1 MRPKDEQKIEAIFAA
16 VIKLTGSGGIAG
28 LKMTDIARE
37 AGVADGTLYT
47 YFRSKEELLNSV
59 YYQLKQKGALAI
71 VDGID
76 HLPVK
81 VQLYKMWKNSLKY
94 QVNEPAKTIFLEHFK
109 VSPFIS
115 EDNKKLSQ
123 QLGQYLE
130 KQLERGKE
138 EMIIK
143 PLSNELLI
151 SLLTGFLKD
160 YAHYLVNHDLEVT
173 ENKAEESFSL
183 SWDAIKA

>member
-1 MRPKDEQKIEAIFAA
+1 MRPRDEQKIDAIFAA
-16 VIKLTGSGGIAG
+16 VIKLTGSVGIAG

-47 YFRSKEELLNSV
+47 YFRNKEELLNSV
-59 YYQLKQKGALAI
+59 YYQLKRKGVLAI
-71 VDGID
+71 VDGSE

-81 VQLYKMWKNSLKY
+81 IQLYKMWESSLKY
-94 QVNEPAKTIFLEHFK
+94 LVTEPAETIFLEHFR

-130 KQLERGKE
+130 RLLERGKE

-160 YAHYLVNHDLEVT
+160 YTRHLVNHGLKVT
-173 ENKAEESFSL
+173 EARVQESFAL